1 MTSIRNDIVKTIQEF
16 TQNLH
21 RKGFFHLLGANL
33 FTHAASFLAQFGVAW
48 MLPPVD
54 IGRLR
59 ILQSYGTLA
68 TIFSKFGFDSSVLK
82 LCSEQRSSGEKRE
95 LLRFSLRFVIAAS
108 VATWMILLLLN
119 YYGFLSADPQL
130 RTYFYYYLPIL
141 LALSLTDLQVY
152 YLQALKMI
160 ALMSK
165 VQMVTRSLGIVF
177 MLVLTYFFHA
187 LGYVV
192 GLVLAAYL
200 SLYWLR
206 SIVRNLHRAIPKVP
220 LLHAF
225 TAHWDYAKYSF
236 LANALGQ
243 LNNFLDLYLLNYL
256 VSDRV
261 AVGYYGF
268 ALVLLIPYNTLTASV
283 QQITTPYFS
292 EHSPVFQTWR
302 ALYVKYQ
309 RALVVGSLIIAL
321 LSIVVVPP
329 FITFIFRD
337 KYDPSLGYF
346 SVLLGGWFIRNLY
359 SLKGVAMWGL
369 GEIRL
374 NFFASLIAFPLTLG
388 TGFYLIHRFQTLG
401 AAYSNVAGQLILFV
415 VVSLMFRIIVRKR
428 SASHE
433 AF

>member
-152 YLQALKMI
+152 YLQALKI
-160 ALMSK
+160 
-165 VQMVTRSLGIVF
+165 
-177 MLVLTYFFHA
+177 LTEC
-187 LGYVV
+187 
-192 GLVLAAYL
+192 AYC
-200 SLYWLR
+200 S
-206 SIVRNLHRAIPKVP
+206 
-220 LLHAF
+220 
-225 TAHWDYAKYSF
+225 
-236 LANALGQ
+236 
-243 LNNFLDLYLLNYL
+243 
-256 VSDRV
+256 
-261 AVGYYGF
+261 
-268 ALVLLIPYNTLTASV
+268 
-283 QQITTPYFS
+283 
-292 EHSPVFQTWR
+292 
-302 ALYVKYQ
+302 
-309 RALVVGSLIIAL
+309 
-321 LSIVVVPP
+321 
-329 FITFIFRD
+329 
-337 KYDPSLGYF
+337 
-346 SVLLGGWFIRNLY
+346 
-359 SLKGVAMWGL
+359 
-369 GEIRL
+369 
-374 NFFASLIAFPLTLG
+374 
-388 TGFYLIHRFQTLG
+388 
-401 AAYSNVAGQLILFV
+401 
-415 VVSLMFRIIVRKR
+415 RK
-428 SASHE
+428 
-433 AF
+433 